1 MRRYSLTARRLILLI
16 ASTAIAS
23 LAVAASAQA
32 VVINDNGYYGVQLVP
47 GTSYGSLP
55 AGVSVDTASGSC
67 NDPALQFTQD
77 LSYGQGS
84 TPLCWRGGT
93 VLHSN
98 ETFAL
103 TWDPYRAY
111 WEGTRGYVEQ
121 FLQDVANG
129 SGSLTSPFAVT
140 TQYTDDAILTP
151 GSPFLVTGR
160 ALNTSK
166 YGGGCIDY
174 GTGGGS
180 DCSIGVGTSQ
190 GHDYPGAAA
199 MGSCYVSGPSAPPC
213 LTDSDIQGE
222 VSQIASE
229 TQLTTHNQAGYSPVV
244 VVLTPPGVEV
254 CLDSGRTL
262 CSANASS
269 HPDFCSYH
277 SQIDGI
283 QYVVQPWTTYT
294 GCDEPNLPT
303 LPTDPTAPQ
312 LSNDAGSRL
321 VGPLSEALIDTIV
334 NPGVTDGWI
343 AHDGSEMSDN
353 DGCVPAGPQADTVT
367 VGNNSYVLPREF
379 DNAAAIESEPY
390 TYFGCAPD
398 VVLSPSFVVPSAI
411 DAGDVVE
418 FDGSATASTLLV
430 PGAGYQWKFGDGTT
444 TRGPSV
450 EHSYQS
456 GGIYNVTL
464 TVTDRGGNTQILTQT
479 IQVLGPDGQPTPGGG
494 SAPATP
500 VTPGS
505 GSGSGGSLNVHL
517 QLMPQS
523 LKTVL
528 AHGIGVRVSSNKAAN
543 GVATVWI
550 TRAAA
555 KRAHISV
562 GRAATVRIGIGTVSS
577 ITNGTVTL
585 HLHLSKA
592 MAKKLSHVRHVAMTI
607 RLALV
612 AAGNDQ
618 TAVDVA
624 ASY

>member
-1 MRRYSLTARRLILLI
+1 
-16 ASTAIAS
+16 
-23 LAVAASAQA
+23 VA
-32 VVINDNGYYGVQLVP
+32 N
-47 GTSYGSLP
+47 
-55 AGVSVDTASGSC
+55 ASGSL
-67 NDPALQFTQD
+67 N
-77 LSYGQGS
+77 
-84 TPLCWRGGT
+84 
-93 VLHSN
+93 
-98 ETFAL
+98 
-103 TWDPYRAY
+103 
-111 WEGTRGYVEQ
+111 
-121 FLQDVANG
+121 
-129 SGSLTSPFAVT
+129 SPFAVT
-140 TQYTDDAILTP
+140 TQYADNDILTP

-160 ALNTSK
+160 AMNSSK
-166 YGGGCIDY
+166 YGGGCIDN

-180 DCSIGVGTSQ
+180 DCNIGVGTNQ
-190 GHDYPGAAA
+190 GHDYPGADA
-199 MGSCYVSGPSAPPC
+199 MGSCYAGSGHPAC
-213 LTDSDIQGE
+213 LTDGDIQGE
-222 VSQIASE
+222 VSAIVGE
-229 TQLTTHNQAGYSPVV
+229 TKLTDTQPGYSPVV
-244 VVLTPPGVEV
+244 VVLTPPGVDV
-254 CLDSGRTL
+254 CLDSSRTL
-262 CSANASS
+262 CSANAPSNA
-269 HPDFCSYH
+269 DFCSYH
-277 SQIDGI
+277 GQVDGVD
-283 QYVVQPWTTYT
+283 YVVQPWTINT

-303 LPTDPTAPQ
+303 LPTDPTPLQ

-321 VGPLSEALIDTIV
+321 VGPLSEGLIDTIV
-334 NPGVTDGWI
+334 NPGVTTGWI
-343 AHDGSEMSDN
+343 ANNGSEMSDN

-430 PGAGYQWKFGDGTT
+430 PGAGYQWNFGDHTSAS
-444 TRGPSV
+444 GPSV
-450 EHSYQS
+450 EHSYPT
-456 GGIYNVTL
+456 GGTYNVTL

-494 SAPATP
+494 SAPAPT
-500 VTPGS
+500 TPGS

-517 QLMPQS
+517 QLLPQS

-528 AHGIGVRVSSNKAAN
+528 AHGMAIRVSSNKAAN

-562 GRAATVRIGIGTVSS
+562 GHAATVRIGIGTVSS
-577 ITNGTVTL
+577 IRNGTVTL

-592 MAKKLSHVRHVAMTI
+592 MAKKLGHVGHVAMTI

-612 AAGNDQ
+612 AAGNQQ
-618 TAVDVA
+618 TAVDAA

>member
-16 ASTAIAS
+16 ASTLIAS
-23 LAVAASAQA
+23 FAVAASAQA
-32 VVINDNGYYGVQLVP
+32 VVINHAGTDYAVQLVP

-55 AGVSVDTASGSC
+55 GGVSVDTSSGTC

-84 TPLCWRGGT
+84 TPLCWRGGS
-93 VLHSN
+93 VLHAN

-111 WEGTRGYVEQ
+111 WSGTRGYLEQ
-121 FLQDVANG
+121 FLQDVANS
-129 SGSLTSPFAVT
+129 SGSMNSPFAVT
-140 TQYTDDAILTP
+140 TQYADTSILTP

-160 ALNTSK
+160 AMNNSK

-174 GTGGGS
+174 GTAGGS
-180 DCSIGVGTSQ
+180 VCNIGAGTSQ
-190 GHDYPGAAA
+190 GHDYPGTDA
-199 MGSCYVSGPSAPPC
+199 MGSCYVGSGHPPC
-213 LTDSDIQGE
+213 LTDGDIQGE
-222 VSQIASE
+222 VSAIVGA
-229 TQLTTHNQAGYSPVV
+229 TQLTHTQPGYSPDVV
-244 VVLTPPGVEV
+244 ILTPPGVEV

-269 HPDFCSYH
+269 NPDFCSYH
-277 SQIDGI
+277 GQVDGVD
-283 QYVVQPWTTYT
+283 YVVQPWTTYT

-303 LPTDPTAPQ
+303 LPTDPTPLQ

-321 VGPLSEALIDTIV
+321 VGPLSEGLIDTIV
-334 NPGVTDGWI
+334 NPGVTTGWI
-343 AHDGSEMSDN
+343 ANSGSEMSDN

-418 FDGSATASTLLV
+418 LDGSATASTLLV
-430 PGAGYQWKFGDGTT
+430 PGAGYKWSFGDGTT
-444 TRGPSV
+444 ASGPSV
-450 EHSYQS
+450 EHSYS
-456 GGIYNVTL
+456 NGGNYTVTL
-464 TVTDRGGNTQILTQT
+464 TVTDRGGNQATLSQG
-479 IQVLGPDGQPTPGGG
+479 IQVLGPSGQPVPSTSPA
-494 SAPATP
+494 APATP
-500 VTPGS
+500 GGTS
-505 GSGSGGSLNVHL
+505 GSGSSFNVHL

-528 AHGIGVRVSSNKAAN
+528 ARGIALQVSSNKAAN
-543 GVATVWI
+543 GIATVWI

-555 KRAHISV
+555 KRAHISI
-562 GRAATVRIGIGTVSS
+562 GRAARVRIGIGTVSS
-577 ITNGTVTL
+577 IRNGTVTL

-592 MAKKLSHVRHVAMTI
+592 TAKKLSHVAHVAMTI

-612 AAGNDQ
+612 AAGNQQ
-618 TAVDVA
+618 TVVDAA